1 MAFPAGS
8 VRVRVQFRVSLVFY
22 GDSAVP
28 SPLTILLIA
37 IAGVFCHNGLNYV
50 LSLTGRRKDPLKA
63 LFGILCLLGGGYALA
78 CLAGYRAAD
87 VPACLYAAK
96 WQSVLSCSI
105 LMVVPWF
112 VGLYSDFRPRRFLV
126 ALSAAFFVLGAADL
140 LSHHGI
146 LYSEI
151 TGLVHHETPWG
162 EQLASLAGKVSPV
175 AYPAYATDLVTIG
188 FCALCGRR
196 LLRRGE
202 RGRAWPLLGL
212 VGFAAVTFVNDTLLD
227 AGRIRSVYL
236 EEYVIFAFLLVIG
249 SWLGARRIRAESN
262 YQTLFHAVGDAI
274 TVHDARTGQ
283 ILDANQSAARLYRT
297 TRADLL
303 AGDPG
308 RAASGVAPYEPA
320 LAVDQIR
327 CAVSEGPATFE
338 WLSRHFDDGSS
349 FWIEVA
355 LRAETI
361 DGRSVVLA
369 AARDISARKK
379 AEDALRDSESRYR
392 AIVEGFDGLIY
403 ICSPD
408 RKIEFMNAKLI
419 ARTGRD
425 ATGESCYKVLHDLD
439 EPCSWCANDR
449 AQKGE
454 TVRWQMQSPKDNRWY
469 DVVNTPIRRVD
480 GTISRQGMLS
490 DITEQKKAEE
500 DRYQLDAQMQQIQK
514 LESLGLLAGG
524 VAHDF
529 NNLLTAVLGNTE
541 LALRD
546 LPATAPAREP
556 LGEIRTI
563 ACRAADLCRQLLAYS
578 GGGGFVSEP
587 IAPKNIVEEIS
598 RILEVSVSAKV
609 RLIFRFAADV
619 PLVVGDPT
627 QIRQVVMNLITN
639 ASEAIG
645 DREGVIT
652 LSLSKRP
659 IERSHLR
666 DFVVS
671 TDAAEG
677 TYLELTVSDTGCG
690 MDEATR
696 SRVFEPFFSTK
707 FTGRGLG
714 MAAVLGIVR
723 GHKGAI
729 RVASQVGKGTTVTVL
744 LPAAAPE
751 VRLPVEPAPP
761 APGARPT
768 NAAVLVVDDNA
779 RVLQAVSQLVG
790 ALGYPVLTAASGQE
804 ALRVFGEHHAQIGCV
819 LLDLTMPD
827 MDGLETMQALR
838 AVDPKV
844 RIVLSSGYSEQAVR
858 RRISGDGPTHFL
870 QKPFVED
877 DLKAAIESALRAS
890 DGKSA

>member
-1 MAFPAGS
+1 
-8 VRVRVQFRVSLVFY
+8 VFY

-37 IAGVFCHNGLNYV
+37 IAGVFCHNGLNYA
-50 LSLTGRRKDPLKA
+50 LSLTRRRKDPLKA
-63 LFGILCLLGGGYALA
+63 LFGILCLLGSGYALA

-96 WQSVLSCSI
+96 WQSVLSSSI

-112 VGLYSDFRPRRFLV
+112 VGLYSDFRPRPFLV

-140 LSHHGI
+140 LSDHGI

-188 FCALCGRR
+188 FCALCGQR

-212 VGFAAVTFVNDTLLD
+212 VGFAAVTFFNDTLID

-249 SWLGARRIRAESN
+249 SWLGARRIRAEGN
-262 YQTLFHAVGDAI
+262 YQTLFHAVSDAI

-283 ILDANQSAARLYRT
+283 VLDANQSAARLYHT

-308 RAASGVAPYEPA
+308 RAASGVPPYEPA
-320 LAVDQIR
+320 LAIDRIR
-327 CAVSEGPATFE
+327 RAASEGPATFE

-355 LRAETI
+355 LRAEVI
-361 DGRSVVLA
+361 DGRPVVLA
-369 AARDISARKK
+369 AARDISARKR
-379 AEDALRDSESRYR
+379 AQEALQDSESRYR

-449 AQKGE
+449 VQRGE
-454 TVRWQMQSPKDNRWY
+454 TVRWQMQSAKDNRWY
-469 DVVNTPIRRVD
+469 DVVNTAIPRVD
-480 GTISRQGMLS
+480 GTMSRQGMLS

-500 DRYQLDAQMQQIQK
+500 DRCQLDAQMQQIQK

-541 LALRD
+541 LALKD
-546 LPATAPAREP
+546 LPASAPARDP

-578 GGGGFVSEP
+578 GGGGFASEP
-587 IAPKNIVEEIS
+587 IAPRSIVEEIS
-598 RILEVSVSAKV
+598 RMLEVSVPAKV
-609 RLIFRFAADV
+609 RLLFRFADDV
-619 PLVVGDPT
+619 PLIVGDPT

-645 DREGVIT
+645 DKEGVIT
-652 LSLSKRP
+652 LSLSQHP
-659 IERSHLR
+659 IERSSLR
-666 DFVVS
+666 DFVAP

-677 TYLELTVSDTGCG
+677 TYVELTVTDTGCG
-690 MDEATR
+690 MHEATR

-707 FTGRGLG
+707 FAGRGLG

-744 LPAAAPE
+744 LPAAGPE
-751 VRLPVEPAPP
+751 VRLPVEPAPSS
-761 APGARPT
+761 PGARPA

-819 LLDLTMPD
+819 LLDLTMPE
-827 MDGLETMQALR
+827 MDGLETMRALR
-838 AVDPKV
+838 AVDPAAK
-844 RIVLSSGYSEQAVR
+844 IVLSSGYSEQAVR
-858 RRISGDGPTHFL
+858 RRISGDGPTRFL

-877 DLKAAIESALRAS
+877 DLKVAIESALTDGATKRA
-890 DGKSA
+890 